1 MKRSKR
7 AVALLLAW
15 AMVLTLAWGSGSLAL
30 AGELDDAAAEQSVV
44 TEQEDAA
51 QEEPAEESAPG
62 EESVESGQEPSAPV
76 QEESFEEPAELPPV
90 EGEAETPA
98 QATGPGWTAMWWRT
112 ASPSTWTPCMA
123 TATRPCSSTTR
134 RRT

>member
-51 QEEPAEESAPG
+51 QAQTEPVEESTPA

-76 QEESFEEPAELPPV
+76 QEESFEEPAELPP
-90 EGEAETPA
+90 
-98 QATGPGWTAMWWRT
+98 R
-112 ASPSTWTPCMA
+112 
-123 TATRPCSSTTR
+123 
-134 RRT
+134 